1 MSVTSAPM
9 PAGSPRAMARRG
21 GLELDGDWLLVEEPM
36 LRWLLLGG
44 LVLGLATGINKG
56 WIELRWG
63 RLLGDLGLP
72 YVADPADL
80 KDCPPA
86 SSSARQAL

>member
-1 MSVTSAPM
+1 
-9 PAGSPRAMARRG
+9 
-21 GLELDGDWLLVEEPM
+21 M

-44 LVLGLATGINKG
+44 LVLGFGTGLSKG

-80 KDCPPA
+80 RSCPPPA
-86 SSSARQAL
+86 ADSSAKQAR